1 MGRHHISLSPD
12 RSIVIIAV
20 SGARDTSTYS
30 QSTPDFLEFF
40 LAQPARKVLFDTRL
54 AHAAIDS
61 SKAMDLAEACGRQ
74 MPASR
79 IAIVARE
86 FDCAY
91 ARVWRRGL
99 SATGHES
106 FVFESVAEADAW
118 LRSEA
123 DEDTLYVA

>member
-20 SGARDTSTYS
+20 SGARDASTYS
-30 QSTPDFLEFF
+30 QCTPDFLELF
-40 LAQPARKVLFDTRL
+40 LTQPARKVLFDTRL
-54 AHAAIDS
+54 AYAAIES
-61 SKAMDLAEACGRQ
+61 GMAMGLAEACGRQ

-86 FDCAY
+86 LDCAY

-99 SATGHES
+99 SIAGHEV
-106 FVFESVAEADAW
+106 FVFDSVPEADAW

-123 DEDTLYVA
+123 DDDTLYVA